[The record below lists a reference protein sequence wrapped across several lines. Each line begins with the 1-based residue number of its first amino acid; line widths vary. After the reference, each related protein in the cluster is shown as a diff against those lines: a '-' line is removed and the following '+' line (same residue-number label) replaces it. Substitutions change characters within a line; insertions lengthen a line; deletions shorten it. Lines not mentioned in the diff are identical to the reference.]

1 MTQGGEIYGAH
12 YRVRMETDAHN
23 HWSICLS
30 EYNSG
35 RLAVA
40 DVSGTDIS
48 LSRNR
53 LTLRAR

>member
-53 LTLRAR
+53 